1 MARKRLITQILVTI
15 TTNSY
20 LKGFIDG
27 KIFQGKTKNI
37 CVPGLNCYSCPGA
50 IGSCPIGSLQ
60 AVINSAKYKISYYVI
75 GLIALFGVI
84 FGRFVCGWLCPF
96 GWIQELIYK
105 TPLKK
110 IRWDKKLRLTK
121 YLKYVILIV
130 FVLWLPSLVNEFGVA
145 SPAFCEYICPAG
157 TLEASLPLLATNS
170 PLREIVGGLFYW
182 KLSILVALIFLS
194 MILYR
199 PFCYAVCPLGAIYS
213 VFNKISYY
221 QIKVEHQKCVECKVC
236 QQVCKYDI
244 YAVYDPNNSE
254 CIRCGDCVEAC
265 PTGALKMGFGFKKD
279 K

>member
-1 MARKRLITQILVTI
+1 MARKRFITQLLATI

-27 KIFQGKTKNI
+27 EIFQGKTKNL
-37 CVPGLNCYSCPGA
+37 CVPSLNCYSCPGA

-60 AVINSAKYKISYYVI
+60 AVINSAKYKVSYYVL

-84 FGRFVCGWLCPF
+84 FGKFICGWVCPF

-110 IRWDKKLRLTK
+110 LRWGKRLKITR
-121 YLKYVILIV
+121 YLKYIILVV

-145 SPAFCEYICPAG
+145 SPTFCEYICPAG

-170 PLREIVGGLFYW
+170 PLREVIGGLFYW
-182 KLSILVALIFLS
+182 KLSLLIALIFLS

-221 QIKVEHQKCVECKVC
+221 QITVEYDDCIECEIC
-236 QQVCKYDI
+236 RHACKYDI
-244 YAVYDPNNSE
+244 YTAVDLKNSE
-254 CIRCGDCVEAC
+254 CIRCGECIDAC
-265 PTGALKMGFGFKKD
+265 PTDALKMGFGFKKD
-279 K
+279 E